1 MCLIHE
7 AIGRV
12 VFDPLERFF
21 PGQDVILLPNGG
33 GNSKGSNY
41 RPNSY
46 LRSSSADGFTQEI
59 LELSENEVIPFS
71 SSSPTYYVLTELL
84 SVCYHAIS
92 QVPTSEWVKAS
103 SVGIWGDGVVSYL
116 LSLCIKSEFPNLEL
130 IIIGKHSGK
139 LMLFSH
145 ADSFSI
151 FCQKKTSLSQVDL
164 AFEAVGGKSS
174 EDAIDQILEVIKPC
188 GSLCLLGVTDYPVRL
203 NTRKILEKGLI
214 LRGSSRSLRIRT
226 DAPEIEQRTTI

>member
-46 LRSSSADGFTQEI
+46 FRSSSADGFTQEI

-92 QVPTSEWVKAS
+92 QARRVNGLKLHL
-103 SVGIWGDGVVSYL
+103 WGFGEMGWLVIS
-116 LSLCIKSEFPNLEL
+116 FPC
-130 IIIGKHSGK
+130 
-139 LMLFSH
+139 
-145 ADSFSI
+145 A
-151 FCQKKTSLSQVDL
+151 
-164 AFEAVGGKSS
+164 
-174 EDAIDQILEVIKPC
+174 
-188 GSLCLLGVTDYPVRL
+188 
-203 NTRKILEKGLI
+203 
-214 LRGSSRSLRIRT
+214 
-226 DAPEIEQRTTI
+226 

>member
-46 LRSSSADGFTQEI
+46 FRSSSADGFTQEI

-116 LSLCIKSEFPNLEL
+116 LSLCIKSEFPNLKL

-151 FCQKKTSLSQVDL
+151 FCQKKLH
-164 AFEAVGGKSS
+164 F
-174 EDAIDQILEVIKPC
+174 
-188 GSLCLLGVTDYPVRL
+188 
-203 NTRKILEKGLI
+203 RK
-214 LRGSSRSLRIRT
+214 
-226 DAPEIEQRTTI
+226 

>member
-46 LRSSSADGFTQEI
+46 FRSSSADGFTQEI

-164 AFEAVGGKSS
+164 AFEAVGAGRTYIIFNKT
-174 EDAIDQILEVIKPC
+174 
-188 GSLCLLGVTDYPVRL
+188 SLTH
-203 NTRKILEKGLI
+203 
-214 LRGSSRSLRIRT
+214 
-226 DAPEIEQRTTI
+226 

>member
-1 MCLIHE
+1 M
-7 AIGRV
+7 
-12 VFDPLERFF
+12 
-21 PGQDVILLPNGG
+21 
-33 GNSKGSNY
+33 
-41 RPNSY
+41 
-46 LRSSSADGFTQEI
+46 
-59 LELSENEVIPFS
+59 
-71 SSSPTYYVLTELL
+71 
-84 SVCYHAIS
+84 
-92 QVPTSEWVKAS
+92 
-103 SVGIWGDGVVSYL
+103 
-116 LSLCIKSEFPNLEL
+116 
-130 IIIGKHSGK
+130 
-139 LMLFSH
+139 FSH

>member
-46 LRSSSADGFTQEI
+46 FRSSSADGFTQEI

-145 ADSFSI
+145 AVAGYGLGTTFPVPRNRLRFFKFGLPGQPLISRDRLALQFSR
-151 FCQKKTSLSQVDL
+151 FFSL
-164 AFEAVGGKSS
+164 F
-174 EDAIDQILEVIKPC
+174 PC
-188 GSLCLLGVTDYPVRL
+188 
-203 NTRKILEKGLI
+203 
-214 LRGSSRSLRIRT
+214 
-226 DAPEIEQRTTI
+226 